1 MADTDF
7 ATANFSLADWARRLG
22 VTGFFAWWGRELAGA
37 VPRRLAVALEER
49 KLRPVIAQ
57 DGDRIGFWRPVR
69 EGNTVGMVQAA
80 SIAAVAD
87 APTLAAQGRTALD
100 TMFAGRTGPRDV
112 TLALAPKLVL
122 RRRLTLPAAV
132 EDNLR
137 ATIGYDLDRLTPFK
151 AEDVAFDAAVVERDP
166 ARRTI
171 VVDLV
176 TVRRRA
182 LEQAIALARSF
193 GANVVAVVPGA
204 PQAAATSP
212 VNLLAPEDRAV
223 AGGILHWQVLAPL
236 ALLCALVVA
245 IIVVPLWQ
253 KREYAIAMMNAADQA
268 AIRAQISD
276 RLRTELDRMVGEY
289 NFALERKFTTPGVAQ
304 VLNEL
309 TKLLPDDTWL
319 TQFEVKSTI
328 RGKTTQR
335 EVFMRGE
342 SANAGKLISLLE
354 NATLVGHAAPRSPTT
369 KLQPGPGESFDIG
382 AQLKPTPVPEKI
394 ALTESMKATTPR
406 AAATAP
412 QRVIPAPV
420 VATPA
425 PPPAAQAAAPPSLAP
440 GIVAKTPADARS
452 TPDAMPTPPAATSAP
467 SVAAPA
473 AAPGKAGRA
482 ARLEARRGRGRGG
495 ANAPAPQP
503 AQPAQP
509 AAAPSEPPTG
519 TDANAPGE
527 EGVPDEGAGD
537 DKPGEEPQ

>member
-1 MADTDF
+1 
-7 ATANFSLADWARRLG
+7 
-22 VTGFFAWWGRELAGA
+22 
-37 VPRRLAVALEER
+37 
-49 KLRPVIAQ
+49 
-57 DGDRIGFWRPVR
+57 
-69 EGNTVGMVQAA
+69 
-80 SIAAVAD
+80 
-87 APTLAAQGRTALD
+87 
-100 TMFAGRTGPRDV
+100 MFAGRTGPRDV

-151 AEDVAFDAAVVERDP
+151 AEDVAFDAAVVERDS

-171 VVDLV
+171 GVDLV
-176 TVRRRA
+176 AVRRRA

-204 PQAAATSP
+204 PQDAATSP

-223 AGGILHWQVLAPL
+223 AGGFLRWHVLAPL

-276 RLRTELDRMVGEY
+276 RLRSEVDRMVGEY

-394 ALTESMKATTPR
+394 ALTESMKAPTPR
-406 AAATAP
+406 AAAAAP
-412 QRVIPAPV
+412 QRMIPAP
-420 VATPA
+420 ASAAPA
-425 PPPAAQAAAPPSLAP
+425 PPAAASAAPPVLAPGIAAKATADANATPEAAPAPPAAAPPTVAP
-440 GIVAKTPADARS
+440 GR
-452 TPDAMPTPPAATSAP
+452 
-467 SVAAPA
+467 
-473 AAPGKAGRA
+473 AGRA

-495 ANAPAPQP
+495 ANAPVAQP
-503 AQPAQP
+503 AQPAQLAQPAQP
-509 AAAPSEPPTG
+509 AAVPEQPAA
-519 TDANAPGE
+519 TDANAPSE
-527 EGVPDEGAGD
+527 EGVPEEGAGD
-537 DKPGEEPQ
+537 DKPGEDPQ